1 VETIDL
7 IFEQEEKSVFL
18 KRVIDIDYYKK
29 EIVIKILKKN
39 A

>member
-18 KRVIDIDYYKK
+18 KRIIDIDYYKK
-29 EIVIKILKKN
+29 EIIIKILKKN